1 MRAGERAAR
10 ASEYTVRWRACVCNG
25 SLSRAPAAAAAH
37 PEIKITSGMASSIV
51 VCSTG
56 LSGSERR
63 LLEEARLE
71 ELRRKQE
78 EHRRVQEALQRCRAC
93 PMGFSWYQ
101 CGGGWRCTGGSHF
114 MSDDQLRS
122 WNE

>member
-1 MRAGERAAR
+1 M
-10 ASEYTVRWRACVCNG
+10 S
-25 SLSRAPAAAAAH
+25 P
-37 PEIKITSGMASSIV
+37 V
-51 VCSTG
+51 VEATG
-56 LSGSERR
+56 LTEAKAHEMLKPQVHRVLGAMREAVQQEEARLEEERR

-114 MSDDQLRS
+114 MSDEQLRS